1 MALRKI
7 IKKKTVKTTS
17 TKRKKN
23 IVPVSHK
30 VDEIVYASKELA
42 DFHKTLKCNPA
53 VTDFHLMSITEEK
66 QYNSGRYKS
75 KECYVNGIK
84 FDSLMEAKYYVYLLD
99 QKNSGLIKDFSMQV
113 KFPLMDKY
121 KNKFTGKTIRGI
133 DYYADF
139 VVTKPDDS
147 IEAVDVKGVE
157 TDVFKIKQKLF
168 GSIYPDIRLAC
179 YRWSNKY
186 GNRWIEL
193 EELKKLISDDKRK
206 RKLKK
211 ND

>member
-1 MALRKI
+1 MAVREI

-30 VDEIVYASKELA
+30 VDGIVYASKELA
-42 DFHKTLKCNPA
+42 DFHRSLTNNP
-53 VTDFHLMSITEEK
+53 VVKDFHLMSMAEEK

-75 KECYVNGIK
+75 KECYINGIK
-84 FDSLMEAKYYVYLLD
+84 FDSLMEAKYYIYLLE
-99 QKNSGLIKDFSMQV
+99 QKSNGLIKDFSMQV
-113 KFPLMDKY
+113 KFTLMYKY
-121 KNKFTGKTIRGI
+121 RNKFTGKIVRDI

-139 VVTKPDDS
+139 VVKKLDNS
-147 IEAVDVKGVE
+147 VEAIDVKGVE

-193 EELKKLISDDKRK
+193 GELKKLISADKKKK
-206 RKLKK
+206 RA
-211 ND
+211 